1 MEDKI
6 INLESIKKAK
16 ADFRK
21 VMKSEISA
29 FASDEQKVMEA
40 SQKASALFLQS
51 EFYKNASLIFA
62 FISAGSE
69 IPVMPV
75 IQKALHDKK
84 QVAVPRIISGTNLM
98 EFYFLENA
106 ALDVQTEKG
115 SYGILE
121 PKQWLKKLDVNSI
134 SQNAVMLLPGLA
146 FSKDGKRLG
155 KGKGFYDIFLE
166 RLLRESKPFLLTG
179 KKIGYCYSVQ
189 IQNEIPFCENDVS
202 VDYVISENG
211 IINCKDFRFC

>member
-1 MEDKI
+1 MEDKT

-29 FASDEQKVMEA
+29 FASDEQKVREA

-51 EFYKNASLIFA
+51 ELYKNAFLIFA

-75 IQKALHDKK
+75 IQKTLHDKK
-84 QVAVPRIISGTNLM
+84 QVVVPRVIPGTNLM

-106 ALDVQTEKG
+106 ALDIQTEKG

-121 PKQWLKKLDVNSI
+121 PKQELKKLDINCI
-134 SQNAVMLLPGLA
+134 SDNAVMLLPGLA

-166 RLLRESKPFLLTG
+166 KLLRESKSFLLTG

-189 IQNEIPFCENDVS
+189 IQKKIPFCENDVS

-211 IINCKDFRFC
+211 IINCYI